1 MSVQRNSRVE
11 TIALREKQDE
21 RPLIVLSGPDGSPGR
36 STPAIRSAGQS
47 IPPQQDLALLAEN
60 AFLRQQNAE
69 QNERIE
75 EPENRLKNYENAHTP
90 SSKQGSAGQQPPQ
103 NDESEEDEENDEVGG
118 DSDAA
123 SDSSSGRN
131 TGHDGTT
138 QPPPDPDRTVR
149 VGETHCPNCDRIL
162 TDPDEYVS
170 RVIVDIPLP
179 VPTEVTKYELG
190 KQECCCGNEVVA
202 EHPDCPET
210 GRVWATLA
218 GPNRLLRYHGR
229 LPHQKQAELFDWQ
242 LDHPV
247 SPGTIYNMTERVA
260 DLVTK
265 RSFAYRLIAIY
276 RLWAWKRELLF
287 LLYLELPSLTRLRP
301 A

>member
-69 QNERIE
+69 QNERTE
-75 EPENRLKNYENAHTP
+75 ELENRLKKYENAHTP

-123 SDSSSGRN
+123 SDSSPGRN

-162 TDPDEYVS
+162 TDLDHDAGH
-170 RVIVDIPLP
+170 VD
-179 VPTEVTKYELG
+179 
-190 KQECCCGNEVVA
+190 
-202 EHPDCPET
+202 
-210 GRVWATLA
+210 
-218 GPNRLLRYHGR
+218 
-229 LPHQKQAELFDWQ
+229 AELSQ
-242 LDHPV
+242 L
-247 SPGTIYNMTERVA
+247 
-260 DLVTK
+260 
-265 RSFAYRLIAIY
+265 
-276 RLWAWKRELLF
+276 
-287 LLYLELPSLTRLRP
+287 
-301 A
+301 